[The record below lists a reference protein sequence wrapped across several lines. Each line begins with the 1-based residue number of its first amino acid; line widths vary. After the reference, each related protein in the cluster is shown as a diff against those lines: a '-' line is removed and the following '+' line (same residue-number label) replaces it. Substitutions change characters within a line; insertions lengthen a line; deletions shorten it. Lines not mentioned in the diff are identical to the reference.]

1 MYIHN
6 KFRIFVLVKEEKEVF
21 QNFKC
26 ECIKKI
32 ISYQIY
38 FSCQS

>member
-1 MYIHN
+1 MYIQN
-6 KFRIFVLVKEEKEVF
+6 KFRILVLVKEEREVF
-21 QNFKC
+21 QNFKF

-32 ISYQIY
+32 ISYQTY